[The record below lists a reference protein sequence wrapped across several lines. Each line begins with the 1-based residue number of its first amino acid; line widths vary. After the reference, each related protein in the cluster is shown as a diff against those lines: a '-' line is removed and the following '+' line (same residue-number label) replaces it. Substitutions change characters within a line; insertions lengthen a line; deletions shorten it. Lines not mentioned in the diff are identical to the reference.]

1 MEANPYSINV
11 PPQDRSLS
19 GAVISRTECEMQG
32 HLLWPRHLQVCARVR
47 HLLDEAVMETL
58 PSERA
63 MTPTLRMVAIDT
75 LKVDTNVPTTDAV
88 PNEPGPRL
96 LQAITW

>member
-1 MEANPYSINV
+1 
-11 PPQDRSLS
+11 
-19 GAVISRTECEMQG
+19 
-32 HLLWPRHLQVCARVR
+32 
-47 HLLDEAVMETL
+47 
-58 PSERA
+58 

-88 PNEPGPRL
+88 PNEPGLRL